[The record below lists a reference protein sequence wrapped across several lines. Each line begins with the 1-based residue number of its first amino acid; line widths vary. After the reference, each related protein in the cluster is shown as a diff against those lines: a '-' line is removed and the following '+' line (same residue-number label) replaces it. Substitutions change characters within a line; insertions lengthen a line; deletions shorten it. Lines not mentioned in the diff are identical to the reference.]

1 MTATLQARRPEAG
14 KARIDPD
21 LPFHPLGI
29 AVLTVSDT
37 RDEATD
43 TSGGLLAQRLTGAGH
58 VLAGKTIVPDEVE
71 AIRSRVLAWAA
82 DPDVDVILVTGG
94 TGFSPRDVTPE
105 AVRPL
110 LRREMDGFAVVF
122 HQASYGT
129 VGVSTLQSRALAG
142 QVEDTFVFCVPGS
155 TGACRDAWD
164 LVLAQELDSRF
175 RPCSLVGQ
183 VPRYRGVCP

>member
-1 MTATLQARRPEAG
+1 MTPSASLVA
-14 KARIDPD
+14 KARIQED
-21 LPFHPLGI
+21 LPFLPLGI

-37 RDEATD
+37 RTEETD
-43 TSGGLLAQRLTGAGH
+43 TSGALLVERLKRAGH
-58 VLAGKTIVPDEVE
+58 HLRHKAIAPDDVE
-71 AIRSRVLAWAA
+71 AIRRMVAAWAD
-82 DPDVDVILVTGG
+82 DPNVDVVLTTGG

-105 AVRPL
+105 AIRPL

-129 VGVSTLQSRALAG
+129 VGVATLQSRALAG
-142 QVEDTFVFCVPGS
+142 QIGDTFVFCVPGS

>member
-1 MTATLQARRPEAG
+1 MDQVVKAKSGRKAG
-14 KARIDPD
+14 IDES
-21 LPFHPLGI
+21 LPFYPLKV

-37 RDEATD
+37 RTEVTD
-43 TSGGLLAQRLTGAGH
+43 TSGALLADRLTGAGH
-58 VLAGKTIVPDEVE
+58 HLAGRTIVTDDVD
-71 AIRSRVLAWAA
+71 AIQRQILAWVA
-82 DPDVDVILVTGG
+82 DPDVDVILTTGG
-94 TGFSPRDVTPE
+94 TGFSPRDMTPE

-122 HQASYGT
+122 HQASQTT

-142 QVEDTFVFCVPGS
+142 QIEETFVFCVPGS

-164 LVLAQELDSRF
+164 LVLAQEFDSRF

-183 VPRYRGVCP
+183 IPRYRGVCN